1 MGQRLVITANYKNQ
15 EIAKIYFHWSA
26 YTILAL
32 QEAYDLINAINI
44 SDCTTIEDLQL
55 QLIHYCEDNGG
66 CVDGGAH
73 SEEMKYVK
81 FIFPK
86 EEFKDNGDR
95 NQGLIAI
102 SDIGRDE
109 MQRYTEGDLII
120 NFDSQEVSNYCYIGW
135 DLAGYKNYRK
145 DELGEEVDFNSIESL
160 DLELNC
166 IPFNDLNSAIDNLYD
181 LDDSIYLT
189 KNSKIIELIE

>member
-26 YTILAL
+26 YTVSAL
-32 QEAYDLINAINI
+32 IEAYDLINAINI
-44 SDCTTIEDLQL
+44 SDYTTIEDLQL
-55 QLIHYCEDNGG
+55 QLIRYCEINGG
-66 CVDGGAH
+66 SVDGGAY

-86 EEFKDNGDR
+86 EEFKGNGNR
-95 NQGLIAI
+95 NNGLIAI
-102 SDIGRDE
+102 SDVGRDE
-109 MQRYTEGDLII
+109 MQRYGEGDLII

-145 DELGEEVDFNSIESL
+145 DECGEEVDFNSMKSL
-160 DLELNC
+160 DLELSC
-166 IPFNDLNSAIDNLYD
+166 IPFNDLSSAIADLQNLNDYVYFTDNEVV
-181 LDDSIYLT
+181 
-189 KNSKIIELIE
+189 ELIA

>member
-26 YTILAL
+26 YTVSAL
-32 QEAYDLINAINI
+32 QEAYDLINEIDI
-44 SDCTTIEDLQL
+44 SDYTTIEDLQL
-55 QLIHYCEDNGG
+55 QLIRYCESHGG

-73 SEEMKYVK
+73 SEEMQYVK

-86 EEFKDNGDR
+86 EEFKDNGSR

-109 MQRYTEGDLII
+109 MQENSEGDLII
-120 NFDSQEVSNYCYIGW
+120 NFDSQEVSNYCYICWG
-135 DLAGYKNYRK
+135 LAGYKNYRK
-145 DELGEEVDFNSIESL
+145 EEYEEEVDFNSMESL
-160 DLELNC
+160 DLDIGR
-166 IPFNDLNSAIDNLYD
+166 IPFNDVSSAIAD
-181 LDDSIYLT
+181 LQSLNDYVYFT
-189 KNSKIIELIE
+189 GNEVIELIA

>member
-26 YTILAL
+26 YTVSAL
-32 QEAYDLINAINI
+32 QEAYDLISAINI
-44 SDCTTIEDLQL
+44 TDYTTIEDLQL
-55 QLIHYCEDNGG
+55 QLIRYCESNGG
-66 CVDGGAH
+66 CIDGGLNSA
-73 SEEMKYVK
+73 EMQYVK

-86 EEFKDNGDR
+86 EEFKGNGNR

-109 MQRYTEGDLII
+109 IQENSEGDLII

-135 DLAGYKNYRK
+135 GLAGYKNYRK
-145 DELGEEVDFNSIESL
+145 EEYEEEVDFNSMESL
-160 DLELNC
+160 DLDIGR
-166 IPFNDLNSAIDNLYD
+166 IPFNDVSSAIAD
-181 LDDSIYLT
+181 LQSLNDYVYFT
-189 KNSKIIELIE
+189 GNEVIELIA

>member
-1 MGQRLVITANYKNQ
+1 MGQRLVITAKYKNQ

-26 YTILAL
+26 YTVSAL
-32 QEAYDLINAINI
+32 QEAYDLINAIYILN
-44 SDCTTIEDLQL
+44 CTTIEDLQL
-55 QLIHYCEDNGG
+55 QLIRYCENHGG
-66 CVDGGAH
+66 CVDGGAN

-86 EEFKDNGDR
+86 EEFKGNGNR

-109 MQRYTEGDLII
+109 IQKNSEGDLII

-145 DELGEEVDFNSIESL
+145 DEHEEEVDFNSMESL
-160 DLELNC
+160 DLDMGR
-166 IPFNDLNSAIDNLYD
+166 IPFNDVSSAIAD
-181 LDDSIYLT
+181 LQSLNDYVYFT
-189 KNSKIIELIE
+189 GNEVIELIA

>member
-26 YTILAL
+26 YTVSAL
-32 QEAYDLINAINI
+32 IEAYDLINAINI

-55 QLIHYCEDNGG
+55 QLIRYCESNGG
-66 CVDGGAH
+66 SVDGGAY

-86 EEFKDNGDR
+86 EEFKGNGNR

-102 SDIGRDE
+102 SDVGRDE
-109 MQRYTEGDLII
+109 MQRYGEGDLII

-145 DELGEEVDFNSIESL
+145 DESTKKDKIHDAVVNNEETRNWYQSALPADIVNI
-160 DLELNC
+160 
-166 IPFNDLNSAIDNLYD
+166 INDAAKSGMCK
-181 LDDSIYLT
+181 DSG
-189 KNSKIIELIE
+189 

>member
-26 YTILAL
+26 YTVSAL
-32 QEAYDLINAINI
+32 QEAYDLINEINI
-44 SDCTTIEDLQL
+44 SDDTTTEDLQL
-55 QLIHYCEDNGG
+55 QLIRYCESHGG
-66 CVDGGAH
+66 CVDGGAN

-86 EEFKDNGDR
+86 EEFKGNGNR

-109 MQRYTEGDLII
+109 MQRYSEGDLII
-120 NFDSQEVSNYCYIGW
+120 NFDSKEVSNYCYIGW

>member
-1 MGQRLVITANYKNQ
+1 MGQRLVITAKYKNQ
-15 EIAKIYFHWSA
+15 EIAKIYFHWFA
-26 YTILAL
+26 YTVTAL
-32 QEAYDLINAINI
+32 IEAYDLINAINI
-44 SDCTTIEDLQL
+44 SDYTTIEDLQL
-55 QLIHYCEDNGG
+55 QLIRYCESNGG
-66 CVDGGAH
+66 SVDGGAY

-86 EEFKDNGDR
+86 EEFKGNGNR

-109 MQRYTEGDLII
+109 IQENSEGDLII

-145 DELGEEVDFNSIESL
+145 DEYEEEVDFNSMESL
-160 DLELNC
+160 DLDMGR
-166 IPFNDLNSAIDNLYD
+166 IPFNDVSSAIAD
-181 LDDSIYLT
+181 LQSLNDYVYFT
-189 KNSKIIELIE
+189 GNEVIELIK